1 MKTAYSGIEALQG
14 DLTVEKMAAVLAY
27 QADPEG
33 EMVAYRD
40 ILKAHTIQTVLFES
54 LGGNPE
60 SVYVSQDPAPA
71 AGGSFVKFSF
81 PGLIAG
87 GPLSFEAVNPTKPP
101 EAKRKRQIETSLA
114 FHAYFDE
121 KNIPKALS
129 LLAEQR
135 TLDAALFRASAKYQE
150 GFYQDAIH
158 TAEEALANPR
168 FRDEPAYIHQSV
180 KWVKLASLVRLEKV
194 AEARTFAAQLKEESP
209 DNPRLRELAERV
221 AEGRPVPDRLLKIAF
236 EFFSGDLGGRPS

>member
-1 MKTAYSGIEALQG
+1 
-14 DLTVEKMAAVLAY
+14 
-27 QADPEG
+27 
-33 EMVAYRD
+33 MVAYRD
-40 ILKAHTIQTVLFES
+40 ILKAHTIQTLLFES
-54 LGGNPE
+54 LEGKAE
-60 SVYVSQDPAPA
+60 SVYVSQDAAPA
-71 AGGSFVKFSF
+71 AGGTFVKFGFDS
-81 PGLIAG
+81 LIAG
-87 GPLSFEAVNPTKPP
+87 GPLSFEVVNPTKPP
-101 EAKRKRQIETSLA
+101 EAKRRRQIETSLA

-121 KNIPKALS
+121 KNIPKALA
-129 LLAEQR
+129 LMAKQR

-180 KWVKLASLVRLEKV
+180 KWVKLASLVKLEKV
-194 AEARTFAAQLKEESP
+194 AEARTLAAQLKEESP
-209 DNPRLRELAERV
+209 ENPRLRELAERV